1 MARCLF
7 VNGNIFPFVAI
18 ADIAWNY
25 STAITTRTSMQ
36 PVPYVYLFFM
46 MQRYAFILAPASKM
60 PKNQCFSGVFF
71 TPFLQKKYPLNHISF
86 IPNPP

>member
-25 STAITTRTSMQ
+25 STAITKATSMQ
-36 PVPYVYLFFM
+36 PVSYVLCT
-46 MQRYAFILAPASKM
+46 RATTTVTSHCSHSPTSETSL
-60 PKNQCFSGVFF
+60 
-71 TPFLQKKYPLNHISF
+71 PFLHGYWVTMMLYNHCLCGACSACRG
-86 IPNPP
+86 